1 MRWWAKAGG
10 LVQVLVSAVVVLG
23 MLGAVTPAGAQS
35 NSGAGQPTPTST
47 ASKTSTTSAPSVT
60 TAATAPTA
68 TATTTS
74 SSNTSAAAVVQNAPG
89 GGAPAAPTITD
100 PTAAVLTNATSYP
113 LAGTAQAGS
122 LVQVYLDANRNGR
135 IDKNESTP
143 VGSQQLASGA
153 TAFSIGVSLASNA
166 ASVFLVTAASSK
178 QESKAASVPL
188 ITQDSTPPTVG
199 VTTPTV
205 NSITSSRN
213 LAANASDANGVASV
227 QFQVSADGNTWTN
240 VGTPSTSS
248 PYTSSLPSSV
258 ADGVYQVRA
267 QATDKAGNQG
277 TSAAVSFTLDTTAPA
292 APTNLSAADHP
303 NDNGGAI
310 DLGWTPSTSTDVASQ
325 RVYRATTSGGPYTQ
339 VTSFSDNTTKTYTN
353 TGLTNGTTYFY
364 VIRAVDRA
372 GNESQSS
379 NQASASPA
387 SGNLPLLETLTDDF
401 NDNSQDTAKWR
412 TGNITGYTGDPS
424 TTVSETSGQLQIT
437 TVSPADTGTH
447 YNGYTSVDPWCLTGS
462 YAAVRVVQAIQQGST
477 DTILAVGIQ
486 EASDADHLSWL
497 VEGTTL
503 YFLKRDGSTQT
514 ILFST
519 TYSPTTH
526 LWWRIRESG
535 GTVYADTSADGANWT
550 NRAST
555 TVSWSTGSVYAE
567 LNAGA
572 YGTDPSGTAI
582 FDDFNVVP

>member
-1 MRWWAKAGG
+1 MRFVTCMRRPRRLISVERLYLRKSWPVLIRRWVRIWWNSSSSTFCGETTG
-10 LVQVLVSAVVVLG
+10 SL
-23 MLGAVTPAGAQS
+23 AGAGTYNQ
-35 NSGAGQPTPTST
+35 
-47 ASKTSTTSAPSVT
+47 
-60 TAATAPTA
+60 
-68 TATTTS
+68 
-74 SSNTSAAAVVQNAPG
+74 
-89 GGAPAAPTITD
+89 TD
-100 PTAAVLTNATSYP
+100 PTRGAISLVWQDKATTETSYNVERSP
-113 LAGTAQAGS
+113 DNKTWA
-122 LVQVYLDANRNGR
+122 V
-135 IDKNESTP
+135 I
-143 VGSQQLASGA
+143 A
-153 TAFSIGVSLASNA
+153 TLP
-166 ASVFLVTAASSK
+166 ASS
-178 QESKAASVPL
+178 
-188 ITQDSTPPTVG
+188 
-199 VTTPTV
+199 
-205 NSITSSRN
+205 
-213 LAANASDANGVASV
+213 
-227 QFQVSADGNTWTN
+227 
-240 VGTPSTSS
+240 
-248 PYTSSLPSSV
+248 
-258 ADGVYQVRA
+258 
-267 QATDKAGNQG
+267 
-277 TSAAVSFTLDTTAPA
+277 
-292 APTNLSAADHP
+292 
-303 NDNGGAI
+303 
-310 DLGWTPSTSTDVASQ
+310 
-325 RVYRATTSGGPYTQ
+325 
-339 VTSFSDNTTKTYTN
+339 TSFSDNTTRTYTD

-387 SGNLPLLETLTDDF
+387 SSNLPLLETLTDDF
-401 NDNSQDTAKWR
+401 NDNSQNTAKWR

-462 YAAVRVVQAIQQGST
+462 YGAVRVVQAIQQGST
-477 DTILAVGIQ
+477 DTIFAVGIQ
-486 EASDADHLSWL
+486 EASDADHFSWL

-503 YFLKRDGSTQT
+503 YFLKRDGGTQT

-582 FDDFNVVP
+582 FDDFNVVPSAAIHTTGIPSGEANGVPAVAPGAASSAAAGMEPIFSAST